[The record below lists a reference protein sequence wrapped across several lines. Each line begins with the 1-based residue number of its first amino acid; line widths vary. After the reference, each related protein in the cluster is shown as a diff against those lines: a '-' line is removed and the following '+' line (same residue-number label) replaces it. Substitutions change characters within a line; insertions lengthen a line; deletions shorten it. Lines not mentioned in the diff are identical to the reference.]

1 MEMKLS
7 QSGTKNKTKQNKTKN
22 QKQNKQTNKPKTSP
36 KQELTSSEFPRSLGC
51 DCISPKKLKSLPQ

>member
-22 QKQNKQTNKPKTSP
+22 QKGYMEVQRK
-36 KQELTSSEFPRSLGC
+36 EFTLY
-51 DCISPKKLKSLPQ
+51 LPQMSDA